1 MSESHTEYLA
11 RKVMDLNEQDLQ
23 IFFRTLHAKACATL
37 DSVESDNTVTLR
49 TGTHLTDRKYW
60 SDADKI
66 TFAKAQSVFEA
77 ADRGLQSVNRQRF
90 LIERQK

>member
-1 MSESHTEYLA
+1 MTTSHTEYLA
-11 RKVMDLNEQDLQ
+11 RKVLELNEQDLQ
-23 IFFRTLHAKACATL
+23 VFFRTLRAKASVTL

-60 SDADKI
+60 SDADKS

-77 ADRGLQSVNRQRF
+77 ADRGLQSINRQRF